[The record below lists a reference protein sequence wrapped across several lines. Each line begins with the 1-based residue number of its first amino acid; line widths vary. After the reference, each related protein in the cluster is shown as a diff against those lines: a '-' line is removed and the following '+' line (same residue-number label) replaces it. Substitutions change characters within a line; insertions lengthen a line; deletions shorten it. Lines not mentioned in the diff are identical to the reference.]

1 MFRTAWLLVFVTSL
15 VVIEFAQALPQW
27 DGFWGGSPQISIGS
41 LVPGATVIEA
51 IEGGIDLSQYRPK
64 YLSIPAER
72 GEYKDLFRRLR
83 SPI

>member
-1 MFRTAWLLVFVTSL
+1 MLRTAGLLIFVTSF
-15 VVIEFAQALPQW
+15 VIELAPALPQW

-72 GEYKDLFRRLR
+72 GEY
-83 SPI
+83 